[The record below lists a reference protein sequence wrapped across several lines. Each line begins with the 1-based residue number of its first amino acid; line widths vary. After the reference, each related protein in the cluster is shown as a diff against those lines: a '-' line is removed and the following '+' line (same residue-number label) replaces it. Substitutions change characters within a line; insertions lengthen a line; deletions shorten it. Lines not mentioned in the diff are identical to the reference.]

1 MTTRRTQA
9 FGFALIAVWAGALRT
24 ASAQAP
30 APPPTPAPAQPA
42 APAAPAAAD
51 APAASPPAET
61 EDVTPK
67 TSPFPTVFTSK
78 GLDDN
83 AEEGQETQAAAASAS
98 AADIAENYQRP
109 TAPPGE
115 TRRTVGMLPSKPDLG
130 AEADMVSTANE
141 VHAAPMDRRWTYV
154 MAGYL
159 RAPARVGYGPRN
171 DLTPGSEL
179 HAPPRIIGLNTY
191 EWTNVGLAPAPEATL
206 FVTVENARA
215 AGTVIIQANTFWD
228 VGFKNVESLGGVS
241 QAYVT
246 LKWPRAFNDA
256 GGLMWT
262 LGGFS
267 NRYGN
272 AGPRQQSSGYYQT
285 QLFGRTHV
293 LGEALT
299 ADIAIGENMRLIL
312 EHGIGA
318 KTEVIPWLE
327 PGGEPAPPRAPWLPE
342 QGPQAQG
349 STYVHHAHAAL
360 EIGTSVMLGAHYLS
374 SWSPN
379 DFFRPRQGDSPR
391 AETASMSV
399 IGAELHVDSDRT
411 GNGYIGYSH
420 VNADNILPLGD
431 GLELLHS
438 RNGVQFTDN
447 FLDPVDD
454 EYYQVGGPN
463 PALLVDSGTVDTVL
477 FQYMFKLGPALGWTP
492 EGPDLRF
499 AAFGMYNVIK
509 NDIIEQSRLKFGGEV
524 SAQLFKYFSGGV
536 RFDQVRADGN
546 NAREA
551 YTAITPRLILHSTWV
566 NREYIILSYTRYI
579 LGADAGPSRP
589 YDNLE
594 LADPNL
600 FVLSAAVS
608 F

>member
-24 ASAQAP
+24 ASAQVPAP
-30 APPPTPAPAQPA
+30 AQPAPAQPA
-42 APAAPAAAD
+42 APAAPAPSAPAAAD
-51 APAASPPAET
+51 APAATPAPAET

-83 AEEGQETQAAAASAS
+83 AEDGQQPQAAASAS

-115 TRRTVGMLPSKPDLG
+115 TRRTVGMLPTKPDLG

-141 VHAAPMDRRWTYV
+141 VHGAPMDRRWTYV
-154 MAGYL
+154 MSGYL
-159 RAPARVGYGPRN
+159 RAPARVGFGPRN
-171 DLTPGSEL
+171 DLTPGNEL

-191 EWTNVGLAPAPEATL
+191 EWTNVGLAPTPDATL
-206 FVTVENARA
+206 YVTVENARA

-228 VGFKNVESLGGVS
+228 VGFKNVEALGGVS

-246 LKWPRAFNDA
+246 LKWPRAFDDA

-299 ADIAIGENMRLIL
+299 ADLAIGEGMRLIL
-312 EHGIGA
+312 EHGVGA

-327 PGGEPAPPRAPWLPE
+327 PGGEPPPPRAPWLPE
-342 QGPQAQG
+342 QGPEPQG
-349 STYVHHAHAAL
+349 STFLHHAHAAL
-360 EIGTSVMLGAHYLS
+360 EIGSSIMLGAHYLS

-379 DFFRPRQGDSPR
+379 DFYRRGI
-391 AETASMSV
+391 AEEANMTV
-399 IGAELHVDSDRT
+399 VGAEMHVDNDRI

-420 VNADNILPLGD
+420 VSADNILPLGD
-431 GLELLHS
+431 ALELLHS
-438 RNGVQFTDN
+438 RNGLQFTDN
-447 FLDPVDD
+447 YFFPVDD
-454 EYYQVGGPN
+454 TYYQVGGPD
-463 PALLVDSGTVDTVL
+463 PATIIDTGTLDTIL

-499 AAFGMYNVIK
+499 AVFGMYNA
-509 NDIIEQSRLKFGGEV
+509 IETDFLEQNRLKFGGEV

-546 NAREA
+546 NADEA

-566 NREYIILSYTRYI
+566 NREYIILSYTRYF
-579 LGADAGPSRP
+579 LGDEAGPSRP
-589 YDNLE
+589 YDNLTE
-594 LADPNL
+594 ADPNL

>member
-1 MTTRRTQA
+1 MTIRRTQA

-30 APPPTPAPAQPA
+30 APQPAPDPA
-42 APAAPAAAD
+42 PPGAPAAPAPAG
-51 APAASPPAET
+51 APAATPPPET
-61 EDVTPK
+61 EDVVPK

-78 GLDDN
+78 GLDDS
-83 AEEGQETQAAAASAS
+83 AEDGPSPAAAAPN
-98 AADIAENYQRP
+98 AADMAENYQRP

-141 VHAAPMDRRWTYV
+141 VFPPAMDRRWTYV

-159 RAPARVGYGPRN
+159 RAPARVGIGPRN
-171 DLTPGSEL
+171 DGTTGNEL

-191 EWTNVGLAPAPEATL
+191 EWTNIGLAPSPEATL
-206 FVTVENARA
+206 YVTVENARA

-246 LKWPRAFNDA
+246 LKWPRAFDDA

-262 LGGFS
+262 IGGFS

-293 LGEALT
+293 LGEAMTGDFALGT
-299 ADIAIGENMRLIL
+299 NMRLIL

-327 PGGEPAPPRAPWLPE
+327 PGGDPRPPIAPWLPN
-342 QGPQAQG
+342 QGPEPQG
-349 STYVHHAHAAL
+349 STFVHHAHAAL
-360 EIGTSVMLGAHYLS
+360 EVDTWLMLGAHYLN

-379 DFFRPRQGDSPR
+379 DFARQIPEGGAPSSD
-391 AETASMSV
+391 MSV
-399 IGAELHVDSDRT
+399 FGAEVHVDDDRT
-411 GNGYIGYSH
+411 GHGYLGFSH
-420 VNADNILPLGD
+420 VDAENILPLGD
-431 GLELLHS
+431 GLEVLHS
-438 RNGVQFTDN
+438 RNGLHFTDN
-447 FLDPVDD
+447 YFDPVEDS
-454 EYYQVGGPN
+454 YYIVNGP
-463 PALLVDSGTVDTVL
+463 PASEIVDTGTVDTLL
-477 FQYMFKLGPALGWTP
+477 FQYLFKLGPALGWTP

-499 AAFGMYNVIK
+499 AVFGMWNGIK
-509 NDIIEQSRLKFGGEV
+509 TDFLDQKRLKFGAEV
-524 SAQLFKYFSGGV
+524 SAKMLKYLSGGV

-546 NAREA
+546 NADEA
-551 YTAITPRLILHSTWV
+551 YTTITPRLILHSTWV
-566 NREYIILSYTRYI
+566 NREYIILSYTRYF
-579 LGADAGPSRP
+579 LGDGAGPSRP
-589 YDNLE
+589 YDNLIE
-594 LADPNL
+594 ADPNL